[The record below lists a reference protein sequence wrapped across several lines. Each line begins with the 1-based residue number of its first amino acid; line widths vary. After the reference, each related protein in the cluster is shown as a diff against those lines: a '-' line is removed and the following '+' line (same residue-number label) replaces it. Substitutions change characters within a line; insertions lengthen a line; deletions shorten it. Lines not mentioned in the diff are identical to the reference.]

1 MQGRSETILVGCPFT
16 RLTRKMTSGY
26 SGERYRLKQEGAII
40 IIIIIIIIILLEIM
54 LRLIIMHHSITQT
67 IHMVTLLETGLI
79 IMHHSITQTIHMVT
93 LLETGT
99 TLQMTF
105 AK

>member
-40 IIIIIIIIILLEIM
+40 IIIIIILLLEIM